1 LSQEERKEIGALE
14 SIDPNL
20 FEELLLKKQWQ
31 IVQRDP
37 SKTVKDQDVD
47 MSSYWPG
54 FNALPESSVKLLVN
68 KSILAAD
75 KKGCDYIL
83 NRIFTDKQ
91 HQDSKITI
99 QSKERDF
106 LRQKLRLRHEQQ
118 A

>member
-1 LSQEERKEIGALE
+1 
-14 SIDPNL
+14 
-20 FEELLLKKQWQ
+20 
-31 IVQRDP
+31 
-37 SKTVKDQDVD
+37 

-99 QSKERDF
+99 Q
-106 LRQKLRLRHEQQ
+106 
-118 A
+118 